1 MALISLYFAMW
12 LIQNT
17 RTPVCYGY
25 VRHRTFYGDEKSY
38 TRVRIW
44 RVEFL
49 SISVAL
55 GGFLF
60 KVLNDTEWK
69 GYLVGSSVTPTDWS
83 AQIIHF
89 VRDVPQLR

>member
-1 MALISLYFAMW
+1 M
-12 LIQNT
+12 
-17 RTPVCYGY
+17 CYCY

-69 GYLVGSSVTPTDWS
+69 GYLVGSNVTPTDWS

>member
-1 MALISLYFAMW
+1 MW
-12 LIQNT
+12 LIHNT
-17 RTPVCYGY
+17 RTPVCYCY

-89 VRDVPQLR
+89 VRGVPQLR